1 MSTYAPSRMGSPGM
15 GLGSGGG
22 SAMNASAN
30 TTLFRRLV
38 WEGSVPVEIRINPS
52 QLPAE
57 SDRGLESYFVSTSI
71 LLLYPQ
77 NC

>member
-1 MSTYAPSRMGSPGM
+1 
-15 GLGSGGG
+15 
-22 SAMNASAN
+22 MNASAN

-57 SDRGLESYFVSTSI
+57 SDRGLESYFVSTTN
-71 LLLYPQ
+71 LLLYHRIVE
-77 NC
+77 

>member
-57 SDRGLESYFVSTSI
+57 SDRGLESYFVSTTN
-71 LLLYPQ
+71 LLRYPQ

>member
-1 MSTYAPSRMGSPGM
+1 
-15 GLGSGGG
+15 
-22 SAMNASAN
+22 MNASAN

-57 SDRGLESYFVSTSI
+57 SDRGLESYFVSTSY
-71 LLLYPQ
+71 LLLVLQ